1 MDEIGEHE
9 QMDII
14 RYVPEHQWIK
24 DVFQD
29 VIGMSATKQSLV
41 GGVTGWCTGMLISKA
56 GKIAAA
62 TMGTT
67 ILLLQVAHHQDYV
80 KFNWNKIEDS
90 IQKAG
95 RSIMKETKKTCP
107 SFVSTTEALFKN
119 NIVFA
124 SMFAGGFLMGFSF

>member
-1 MDEIGEHE
+1 MDGNGEHE
-9 QMDII
+9 EMDII
-14 RYVPEHQWIK
+14 KYIPEHQWMG
-24 DVFQD
+24 DVFKG
-29 VIGMSATKQSLV
+29 VIGMSATKQSVV

-56 GKIAAA
+56 GRIAAA

-90 IQKAG
+90 LQKAG
-95 RSIMKETKKTCP
+95 KYIVKETKENYP

-119 NIVFA
+119 NILFA
-124 SMFAGGFLMGFSF
+124 SMFAGGFLMGFSV